1 MDRAMD
7 ALLGHEIRKLNAH
20 LPKHRRSLSELL
32 RSDNDPTLEAADGS
46 SLLLKTSELRELG
59 KIVPEQYQDRLKLPF
74 IVLRRI
80 ELGKSV
86 YGVSGDRI
94 EEFTVKK
101 ILRITDDDYSQM
113 YKHGEPT
120 YLYRPQ
126 LSELLSKFH
135 SLVVI
140 GFGLPR
146 ELSDYGPS
154 RD

>member
-20 LPKHRRSLSELL
+20 LPKRRRSLSELL
-32 RSDNDPTLEAADGS
+32 KAGSDPTLEAADGS
-46 SLLLKTSELRELG
+46 SLVLKSSELIELS

-74 IVLRRI
+74 IVLRRF

-86 YGVSGDRI
+86 YAVSGDRI

-101 ILRITDDDYSQM
+101 ILGITDDDYGHM
-113 YKHGEPT
+113 FRHREPT
-120 YLYRPQ
+120 YLYKPQ
-126 LSELLSKFH
+126 LSELVARFH

-140 GFGLPR
+140 GFGLPK
-146 ELSDYGPS
+146 ELSDYRVS
-154 RD
+154 